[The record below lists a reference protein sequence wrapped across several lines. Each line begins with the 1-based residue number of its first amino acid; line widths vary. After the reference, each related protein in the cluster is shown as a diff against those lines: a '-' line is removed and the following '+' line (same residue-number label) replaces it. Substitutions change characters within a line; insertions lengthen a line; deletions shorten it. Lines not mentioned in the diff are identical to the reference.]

1 MPRKDTQKNKITT
14 PSRSNASGSRGT
26 GTNIYQ
32 KGSSTTTPKT
42 TSPGSAVAKG
52 ANDFFNGA
60 GKSTTPG
67 KTQNT
72 IFGAARV
79 DNGSRLT
86 YTPSGTIPG
95 TTLPS
100 LSQQQKDNWDSA
112 AGRDNSVGD
121 AIKKTVGDLF
131 REKSSDNGSMASD
144 NGSSVDNA
152 ASSSAGSNSGG
163 YSGGSGYNNGG
174 LTADQIRQMQEYY
187 GTTADGLWG
196 ANSSAA
202 SGGMTAEEAWN
213 AYRQAL
219 QQDEQAGDMS
229 WESFLER
236 MGANDYEQRLRD
248 AISSQVQQAVDDY
261 NRQIDQAGTS
271 YEDAARRAYINK
283 MLPQRNMDQEL
294 AANGVYGGMADSQRI
309 AAETAYQNDLTDLET
324 QYSDTMAQLK
334 QAITAA
340 RLSGDA
346 QMAEQMANYLSQIQ
360 SEYNSYLQQ
369 REQERAQARLTAQTS
384 AYKNAGTSGY
394 TGSTG
399 AGTADSTSAAV
410 GSGLDNYDAV
420 KRNIM
425 MYASRGMGAVAN
437 RIIRQAWGQLSAE
450 QQSDLAATLQANGWA
465 S

>member
-32 KGSSTTTPKT
+32 KGSGTTTPKT

-52 ANDFFNGA
+52 VNDFSNGA

-67 KTQNT
+67 T
-72 IFGAARV
+72 
-79 DNGSRLT
+79 GSR
-86 YTPSGTIPG
+86 
-95 TTLPS
+95 TTVPS
-100 LSQQQKDNWDSA
+100 LSQQQKENWDVFAKGSTSRKPSSPAGAGGRA
-112 AGRDNSVGD
+112 ASGSSVQD
-121 AIKKTVGDLF
+121 TIKKTVQDLVDGNS
-131 REKSSDNGSMASD
+131 ESKGNWDNTKAGSAV
-144 NGSSVDNA
+144 NNA
-152 ASSSAGSNSGG
+152 VGGGNAGSNSGG
-163 YSGGSGYNNGG
+163 YNGGSGYSNGG

-213 AYRQAL
+213 AYRQEL
-219 QQDEQAGDMS
+219 EQDKQAGDMS

-236 MGANDYEQRLRD
+236 IGANDYEQRLRD

-283 MLPQRNMDQEL
+283 MLSKRNMDQEL

-324 QYSDTMAQLK
+324 QYSDTMAQLQ

-369 REQERAQARLTAQTS
+369 REQERAQARLTAREYSPKNHNSSYTNKTS
-384 AYKNAGTSGY
+384 DDTIPDGPGI
-394 TGSTG
+394 
-399 AGTADSTSAAV
+399 
-410 GSGLDNYDAV
+410 DNYRDVERTILLYAAQGNDDRVNQIIQQTWRRMDAAQ
-420 KRNIM
+420 R
-425 MYASRGMGAVAN
+425 A
-437 RIIRQAWGQLSAE
+437 Q
-450 QQSDLAATLQANGWA
+450 LAAQLARYGLQGL
-465 S
+465 